1 MLSMPGLKRTSLIVL
16 LLAAI
21 LVGGCKSS
29 KLPKTFP
36 ASGTV
41 AWKSG
46 QPLKGGSI
54 QFRSEAN
61 PDLRVV
67 GKIQDDGSF
76 TLETILERQKVT
88 GAPDG
93 EYEVSVIPPLEG
105 EHKGVPPI
113 SVPGRFKVVPGGENS
128 FTIQIESQK
137 SP

>member
-1 MLSMPGLKRTSLIVL
+1 MPSMQRLKRIGVLVL

-36 ASGTV
+36 ASGSV
-41 AWKSG
+41 AWKNG

-54 QFRSEAN
+54 QFRSEAT

-88 GAPDG
+88 GAPEG

-113 SVPGRFKVVPGGENS
+113 TVPGRFKVVPGGENR
-128 FTIQIESQK
+128 FTIQIESPK